1 MQDFGVLGAEYGDW
15 LVWDR
20 VPSPGPTQTTR
31 AKGVEEVFLGGKP
44 ESQEAETT
52 SCSPRNIVSQRCSQY
67 VLILYAVGEKKERN
81 LIIIPW

>member
-15 LVWDR
+15 LVLDR
-20 VPSPGPTQTTR
+20 VPSPGPHPNHR

-52 SCSPRNIVSQRCSQY
+52 SCSPRTIVSQRCSQY
-67 VLILYAVGEKKERN
+67 VLILYAAGEKQERN
-81 LIIIPW
+81 LRLIPW